1 MSIEPTHSGA
11 FVTCSTDRRPADS
24 NHSAGAIHPQ
34 TRSRAWFGNSQID
47 LEIFYFGCCN
57 RGGGGLCKKKEEQT
71 CQLMTT
77 DPKECP
83 IKQAGVGSTLP
94 SPPAAPASP
103 RAPAGDGEREVAEE
117 DSSDLFFVAVAAWR
131 SGVKGQCRQSIV
143 RIAAVVAPFEGGEGK
158 KRCAMWGNS
167 GQIIVDVSPCLCFRR
182 LKNPRYG
189 TSPAKNKRRVIILL
203 SFPCGFV
210 PSLSW
215 QILVVFQHTKTF

>member
-1 MSIEPTHSGA
+1 
-11 FVTCSTDRRPADS
+11 
-24 NHSAGAIHPQ
+24 
-34 TRSRAWFGNSQID
+34 
-47 LEIFYFGCCN
+47 
-57 RGGGGLCKKKEEQT
+57 
-71 CQLMTT
+71 MTT

-189 TSPAKNKRRVIILL
+189 TSPAKNKRRVIHFVEFSLWLCPEPVLANPSRFSAYQDILRRETT
-203 SFPCGFV
+203 
-210 PSLSW
+210 
-215 QILVVFQHTKTF
+215 VVSHQDRSRAGEPQVAPP